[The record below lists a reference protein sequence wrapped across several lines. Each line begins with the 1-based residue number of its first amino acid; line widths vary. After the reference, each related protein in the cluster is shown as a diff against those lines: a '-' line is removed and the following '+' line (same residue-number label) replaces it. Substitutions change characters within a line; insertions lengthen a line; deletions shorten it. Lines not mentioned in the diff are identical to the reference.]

1 MDDNYS
7 VLFNFCESKI
17 DDSNLPASCVGFNSD
32 NVYAFVYD
40 MPNKASCTGILKDG
54 TKTNT
59 LATDLKLEST
69 EYVAGVNL
77 TYESGNTKC
86 LADQS
91 QQFLFNVEVYCSD
104 DYNLNLNNTVFENNQ
119 CKANLMYT
127 SKQGCS
133 KFQYGI
139 LA

>member
-1 MDDNYS
+1 
-7 VLFNFCESKI
+7 
-17 DDSNLPASCVGFNSD
+17 
-32 NVYAFVYD
+32 
-40 MPNKASCTGILKDG
+40 MPTQSSCTGIFKDG

-86 LADQS
+86 PADQS
-91 QQFLFNVEVYCSD
+91 QEFLFNVEVYCSD
-104 DYNLNLNNTVFENNQ
+104 DDNLNLNKTVVENNQ
-119 CKANLMYT
+119 CKATYIYT